1 MLREKRGRSNVK
13 IYLLRLSRFIYT
25 LPERFTPQEA
35 APLMCAG
42 LTVFTALHIAQVPP
56 TAHVAIVGIGGL
68 GHIGLQFARAWG
80 CHVTAI
86 SHTSVS
92 F

>member
-1 MLREKRGRSNVK
+1 
-13 IYLLRLSRFIYT
+13 
-25 LPERFTPQEA
+25 
-35 APLMCAG
+35 MCAG

-86 SHTSVS
+86 SHTPVS
-92 F
+92 FSSHSVIFVIGSDIMF